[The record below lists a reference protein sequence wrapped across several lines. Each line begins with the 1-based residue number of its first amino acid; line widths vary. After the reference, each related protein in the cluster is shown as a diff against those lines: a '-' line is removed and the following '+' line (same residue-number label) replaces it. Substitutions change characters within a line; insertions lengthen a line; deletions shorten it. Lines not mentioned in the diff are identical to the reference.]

1 MKKFI
6 NNLANLPVAVSGLA
20 LGTAGIGNVLA
31 IEIHSNLRY
40 VCAAIAA
47 LILLIVAIASFRLRL
62 PDYAHRCRGPT
73 V

>member
-31 IEIHSNLRY
+31 IEVHSNLRY

-47 LILLIVAIASFRLRL
+47 LILLVVTIKNLHILVFYGVKFRIQ
-62 PDYAHRCRGPT
+62 Y
-73 V
+73 